1 MKIRT
6 VKRFITLASGVNPY
20 QTITKLS
27 YMPWFDKDE
36 DLVPLFNSL
45 SHDDPVATL
54 FNIESLLILFFVAVS
69 YFITKIDTVRPL
81 TIILELCLP
90 MKFFYPI
97 NSLIVSR
104 NLWLILLSKI

>member
-1 MKIRT
+1 MS
-6 VKRFITLASGVNPY
+6 VKSFITLAPGVNPY

-45 SHDDPVATL
+45 SHVDPVATI

-69 YFITKIDTVRPL
+69 YFITKIDTVRSF
-81 TIILELCLP
+81 T
-90 MKFFYPI
+90 
-97 NSLIVSR
+97 
-104 NLWLILLSKI
+104 